1 MALGAP
7 ILILLLAILGI
18 AVGVFLLVFLI
29 VPICKGIAWLVKHIF
44 TFIFGMIVDVLR
56 LVGSIITAI
65 VMVPLI
71 LGNIL
76 LGRWSGATHYGR
88 SLQSEMVSGG
98 LSVYRVLIGHPFRF
112 LLLSA
117 VTEGLEKRLPA
128 AVAAAPSGD
137 RPSGRVHQFEGYT
150 IVGSL
155 QAGGSGGKLYVAN
168 PEPAKR
174 AAFTRAGHQ
183 GVEQVVIKTFSLEDG
198 SELPQIVRES
208 RSLDAAKKL
217 GLVLDHELTSSRFYY
232 TMRYVPG
239 QPLGLVTP
247 QLHAAS
253 GGNGLDERHTR
264 LAMGYVLDL
273 LETLENY
280 HRGGLWHKDVKPDN
294 IIVDDRAHLV
304 DFGLVTPLRSSMTL
318 TTHGTEYFR
327 DPELVRLALKGVKV
341 SEVDGARF
349 DVYAAGAVL
358 YSIVENSFPAH
369 GVLSQVSRRCPE
381 AVKWVIRRAMA
392 DYDKRYPSSAAM
404 ALDLRTV
411 FEATDPFEVKP
422 IDLPSMQGQV
432 PASPRPIEDAF
443 FRPAYVSM
451 QGAGNA
457 SPRGDGFGGGSGGMN
472 GGGHGGGQAAAAA
485 APRQHAYA
493 AASPSP
499 IAEPRRSSPKISVRN
514 WWTGE
519 FAIDQGK
526 IAASPAP
533 VEVGGPVPPAPAAP
547 FVPAGFTPIAPAAP
561 VVRRSAAD
569 QLNSARARAA
579 AARERVA
586 TRMASRKGGRKFSNE
601 PNTGVFVAL
610 AFFLG
615 ACVLLV
621 GGVIALGLTSQRRV
635 VAVESSSEGG
645 RGWATVTLPQV
656 AALPGDTSVSID
668 ASASHAMVTDV
679 EEGAQISVG
688 SQHALDSVNEGTA
701 FVWIDLTRPLL
712 PEHEAVIQGTLHK
725 LEEMGVT
732 ITGDIPGVSLTNEER
747 TQIVEQT
754 AEVVAVTSALP
765 WNSDE
770 ARSAISGWANQHHG
784 IDIVVRFHYL
794 TEQPVSAVEVAG
806 SKAGLPLACSIIA
819 RSTHDE
825 DEREQLALFIEELQ
839 QVIGQAEVH

>member
-7 ILILLLAILGI
+7 ILILVLAALGI
-18 AVGVFLLVFLI
+18 AVGVFLLVYLI
-29 VPICKGIAWLVKHIF
+29 VPICKGIGWLIKHIF
-44 TFIFGMIVDVLR
+44 TFIFGMIVDLLR
-56 LVGSIITAI
+56 LVGSIVTAI
-65 VMVPLI
+65 VMIPLI

-76 LGRWSGATHYGR
+76 LGRWSGAVHYGR
-88 SLQSEMVSGG
+88 SLQGEMISGG

-128 AVAAAPSGD
+128 AVAAAPTSD
-137 RPSGRVHQFEGYT
+137 RPAGRIHQFEGYT

-174 AAFTRAGHQ
+174 AAFERSGHR

-208 RSLDAAKKL
+208 RALDAAKKL
-217 GLVLDHELTSSRFYY
+217 GLVLDHELTPSRFYY
-232 TMRYVPG
+232 AMRYVPG

-253 GGNGLDERHTR
+253 GGNGLDERHLR

-294 IIVDDRAHLV
+294 IIVDQRAHLV

-381 AVKWVIRRAMA
+381 ALKWVIRRAMA

-411 FEATDPFEVKP
+411 FEAADPFTVKP

-432 PASPRPIEDAF
+432 PASPRPVEDVF
-443 FRPAYVSM
+443 YRPSYVHMPGIPPAGLGVGAVQVGAAGGFAGSAPNFAAGSPAAVG
-451 QGAGNA
+451 GAG
-457 SPRGDGFGGGSGGMN
+457 GGGGGR
-472 GGGHGGGQAAAAA
+472 GAGV
-485 APRQHAYA
+485 
-493 AASPSP
+493 
-499 IAEPRRSSPKISVRN
+499 RRSTPRISVRN

-519 FAIDQGK
+519 FAIDHGV
-526 IAASPAP
+526 AAAVHSPVAPP
-533 VEVGGPVPPAPAAP
+533 VEPFARPVGAVAAQPVPIM
-547 FVPAGFTPIAPAAP
+547 PAGFTPVPAGP
-561 VVRRSAAD
+561 VVRRSAAE

-579 AARERVA
+579 AARERAA
-586 TRMASRKGGRKFSNE
+586 TRMASRRGGRTFSTE
-601 PNTGVFVAL
+601 PNVGVFVAL

-621 GGVIALGLTSQRRV
+621 GGIIAMGLNSSRRTISV
-635 VAVESSSEGG
+635 QSSAEVG
-645 RGWATVTLPQV
+645 RGYATLTLPPVPPIPPVENADGV
-656 AALPGDTSVSID
+656 AYS
-668 ASASHAMVTDV
+668 TDV
-679 EEGAQISVG
+679 EGQGAEVSSAVTKASVAMDG
-688 SQHALDSVNEGTA
+688 AA
-701 FVWIDLTRPLL
+701 FIWIDLTRPLSAA
-712 PEHEAVIQGTLHK
+712 HEAAIMHTVSTL
-725 LEEMGVT
+725 ESMGVHVS
-732 ITGDIPGVSLTNEER
+732 GDLPGRALTDEER
-747 TQIVEQT
+747 RQIVDQT
-754 AEVVAVTSALP
+754 AELVAASSALP
-765 WNSDE
+765 WNSDP
-770 ARSAISGWANQHHG
+770 ARSVISGWADEQHG
-784 IDIVVRFHYL
+784 VDVVVRFHYL
-794 TEQPVSAVEVAG
+794 TESGVPRISDAG
-806 SKAGLPLACSIIA
+806 KTDLPLGCTIIA
-819 RSTHDE
+819 RAGHDE
-825 DEREQLALFIEELQ
+825 AERAHFADLVDQL
-839 QVIGQAEVH
+839 QAAVEAGSER